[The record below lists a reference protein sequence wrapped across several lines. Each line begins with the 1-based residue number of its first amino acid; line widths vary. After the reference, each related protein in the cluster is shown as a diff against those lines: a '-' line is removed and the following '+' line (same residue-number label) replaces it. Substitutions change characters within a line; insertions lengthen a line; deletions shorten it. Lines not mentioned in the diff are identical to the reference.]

1 MNKQTYYII
10 KNSLLKRIEKLEKQI
25 DYLKVKK
32 FKKINSNE
40 ICLVK
45 NIYGYSFT
53 NNKYDNEIKK
63 LNSSINKLITIYE
76 INTKLYNTVN

>member
-45 NIYGYSFT
+45 NIYGYSFI
-53 NNKYDNEIKK
+53 NNKYDNKIKK

-76 INTKLYNTVN
+76 INTKLYNNVN